1 MKAKTSFKA
10 WQMLCRAYDTYAG
23 SILLFYRL
31 SLASLWPG
39 PSGLS
44 SGSFHPYSTHWDY
57 FHEFLFPM
65 RKISRRDLSVP
76 NEGNSTQKKKKTK
89 ATETDLRRD
98 SSSRCFEKSGIQ
110 ANVIRGNTGASE
122 VRKTLNEKSTVIIF
136 QFHFGDIWWKNLT
149 CWQMGSNNVISFLR
163 KLFSSCKTCDK
174 IVLWRE

>member
-39 PSGLS
+39 PSSLS
-44 SGSFHPYSTHWDY
+44 SGSFHPYSKHWDY
-57 FHEFLFPM
+57 FHGFLFPM
-65 RKISRRDLSVP
+65 RKISRRDLSA
-76 NEGNSTQKKKKTK
+76 ELFRTK
-89 ATETDLRRD
+89 ATQHKRRRRQKPPRQIFD
-98 SSSRCFEKSGIQ
+98 EIRLQGVSKKIGIQ

-136 QFHFGDIWWKNLT
+136 QFHFGDIWWKKTWLVDKWVRIMLSLFCEN
-149 CWQMGSNNVISFLR
+149 CFLAV
-163 KLFSSCKTCDK
+163 KPAIK
-174 IVLWRE
+174 